1 MFIVCHCMHDTE
13 NLMWKLF
20 PFSIIGKAEQWYT
33 HTIGS
38 VNDSW
43 DELRDK
49 FCLEFFPMSR
59 FIDLHRDI
67 RYFQQSERESV
78 STAWYR
84 FLGLIKS
91 RPILSIPESL
101 LLCKFYEG
109 FDKYSAA
116 YLDITIGGSFL

>member
-1 MFIVCHCMHDTE
+1 
-13 NLMWKLF
+13 MWKLF
-20 PFSIIGKAEQWYT
+20 PFSLIGKAEQWYT
-33 HTIGS
+33 HTVGS

-43 DELRDK
+43 DELKDK

-59 FIDLHRDI
+59 IIALHRDI
-67 RYFQQSERESV
+67 RCFLQNERESL

-101 LLCKFYEG
+101 LLCNFYEG